1 MPYIYKITNTINGKM
16 YIGKTSSTIEAR
28 WKEHREDATCRSK
41 EHRPL
46 YSAIQKYGVDNF
58 IVEQVEEGPNDEIA
72 CERETFWIEYFGSFK
87 NGYNATKGG
96 DGRQYADYDLIFSLF
111 QAGKTGKEICEITG
125 YTDKTVTA
133 ALEQKGISAEERK
146 SRGNTQSQSVLM
158 LDKNTLEVLKIFPSL
173 NEAER
178 FLEKPGG
185 RRHISEVC
193 RGKRQ
198 TAYGYKWQLSK

>member
-28 WKEHREDATCRSK
+28 WKEHREDATYRSK

-58 IVEQVEEGPNDEIA
+58 IVEQVEEVPNDEIA

-173 NEAER
+173 NEVER

>member
-1 MPYIYKITNTINGKM
+1 MPYIYKITNILNGKM

-46 YSAIQKYGVDNF
+46 YSAIQKYGANNF
-58 IVEQVEEGPNDEIA
+58 VVEQIEEVPNDEIA
-72 CERETFWIEYFGSFK
+72 CERETFWIEHYGSFK

-96 DGRQYADYDLIFSLF
+96 DGRQQADYDLDCALF
-111 QAGKTGKEICEITG
+111 NEGKTGKEICQITG
-125 YTDKTVTA
+125 YTDKTITL
-133 ALEQKGISAEERK
+133 ALEQKGVSAEERK
-146 SRGNTQSQSVLM
+146 SRGNTQSQAVFM
-158 LDKNTLEVLKIFPSL
+158 LDKKTLEILKVFSSL

-178 FLEKPGG
+178 FLDKPGS

-193 RGKRQ
+193 HGKRQ
-198 TAYGYKWQLSK
+198 TAYGYKWKLSK